1 MEIMLKATV
10 HAGLNLEKV
19 EIVLMQQTSGP
30 ASPAPAPAPAAPAP
44 LAEKII
50 GLPVTPAVPPS
61 SSPTIAPVQQSAA
74 GTGSST
80 DSKKTIII
88 AVVCVVGAAGEQRAA
103 CRTMS
108 HNGCVSFWVCAHFSF
123 TMCCLLMLTYVCGV
137 CRCVCL
143 TRRVGRLVVPGSAE
157 QEGGEELCQEA

>member
-1 MEIMLKATV
+1 MGIMLETAV
-10 HAGLNLEKV
+10 HAGLSLEKV

-30 ASPAPAPAPAAPAP
+30 ASPAPAPAPAALAP

-88 AVVCVVGAAGEQRAA
+88 AVFCVVGAAGEQ
-103 CRTMS
+103 
-108 HNGCVSFWVCAHFSF
+108 
-123 TMCCLLMLTYVCGV
+123 
-137 CRCVCL
+137 
-143 TRRVGRLVVPGSAE
+143 
-157 QEGGEELCQEA
+157 